1 MRRNWLTPVE
11 RQYVQTLLDE
21 AIQHVKVRDM
31 KTCAAFVQHAIETR
45 RMSKTM
51 LRPDVIDVF
60 AKPQC
65 GFCLVQQM
73 LNRHAGYKNL
83 PLPLRGKALHQK
95 AEELGLVER
104 TMTVRVDASTV
115 RNECNM
121 AEGRKKMK
129 MTDEIGRDC
138 KRVVMLQTKKKQCVQ
153 GIIAQATATGVAD
166 ITRVWRDF
174 HYDTK
179 VMTKVCLKAI
189 AAVAKLKHVYVLDIH
204 KLTCL
209 FHFPV
214 FQVVLKL
221 LTPSHIFAI
230 NMGEDERIFDRP
242 HFQLLA
248 SKILDGSSAVRRWF
262 VESIPNRRAIWVEC
276 GLVRDLA
283 HLDKPNV
290 FTLARRE
297 DCNIWKKGERHQA
310 RLAWLLAPETA
321 YTAAKLYK
329 TSMQDSTC
337 KWTIACAK
345 RAEGTSEAKLVAL

>member
-1 MRRNWLTPVE
+1 MRHNWLTPVE

-21 AIQHVKVRDM
+21 AIKHMKVRDM

-73 LNRHAGYKNL
+73 LNRHAEYKNL

-138 KRVVMLQTKKKQCVQ
+138 KRVVILQTKKNNAFKVSLHKRPLQ
-153 GIIAQATATGVAD
+153 GLQTSPE
-166 ITRVWRDF
+166 
-174 HYDTK
+174 Y
-179 VMTKVCLKAI
+179 
-189 AAVAKLKHVYVLDIH
+189 
-204 KLTCL
+204 
-209 FHFPV
+209 
-214 FQVVLKL
+214 
-221 LTPSHIFAI
+221 
-230 NMGEDERIFDRP
+230 GETFTMI
-242 HFQLLA
+242 
-248 SKILDGSSAVRRWF
+248 RR
-262 VESIPNRRAIWVEC
+262 
-276 GLVRDLA
+276 L
-283 HLDKPNV
+283 
-290 FTLARRE
+290 
-297 DCNIWKKGERHQA
+297 
-310 RLAWLLAPETA
+310 
-321 YTAAKLYK
+321 
-329 TSMQDSTC
+329 
-337 KWTIACAK
+337 
-345 RAEGTSEAKLVAL
+345 